1 MRFIT
6 PLLIL
11 SASLLLITFAFTT
24 TLVFAS
30 SYSSS
35 SSSSSISAGGSDE
48 MSSPPDFPSHWGQP
62 PLRQTRDYVELPNP
76 YGFGS
81 GTLRKW
87 IEEKLAEDIASSGT
101 ATARSAVDETD
112 TKNKLQQWPELD
124 LVGYTGEDAKF
135 AILAA
140 SKDEMN
146 VFILPEDSMVTMDYR
161 TDRVRVFVND
171 EGKVVRQPTIG

>member
-1 MRFIT
+1 
-6 PLLIL
+6 
-11 SASLLLITFAFTT
+11 
-24 TLVFAS
+24 
-30 SYSSS
+30 
-35 SSSSSISAGGSDE
+35 
-48 MSSPPDFPSHWGQP
+48 MSSPPDFPSHWGPP

-101 ATARSAVDETD
+101 AAARSAVDEETNS
-112 TKNKLQQWPELD
+112 NKLRQWPELD

-140 SKDEMN
+140 TKDEEMN
-146 VFILPEDSMVTMDYR
+146 VFIVPEDSMVTMDYR

-171 EGKVVRQPTIG
+171 EGKVVRQPKIG

>member
-1 MRFIT
+1 
-6 PLLIL
+6 
-11 SASLLLITFAFTT
+11 
-24 TLVFAS
+24 
-30 SYSSS
+30 
-35 SSSSSISAGGSDE
+35 

-87 IEEKLAEDIASSGT
+87 IEEKLAEDNIASGSGT
-101 ATARSAVDETD
+101 VTTRSAVDETTQD
-112 TKNKLQQWPELD
+112 TNNKLQQWPELD

-140 SKDEMN
+140 TTTKEAEEMN
-146 VFILPEDSMVTMDYR
+146 VFIIPEDSMVTMDYR
-161 TDRVRVFVND
+161 TDRVRVFVNE
-171 EGKVVRQPTIG
+171 EGMVVRQPTIG

>member
-1 MRFIT
+1 
-6 PLLIL
+6 
-11 SASLLLITFAFTT
+11 
-24 TLVFAS
+24 
-30 SYSSS
+30 
-35 SSSSSISAGGSDE
+35 

-87 IEEKLAEDIASSGT
+87 IEEKLAEDNIASGSGT
-101 ATARSAVDETD
+101 VTTRSAVDETTQD
-112 TKNKLQQWPELD
+112 TNNKLQQWPELD

-140 SKDEMN
+140 TTKEEEMN

-161 TDRVRVFVND
+161 TDRVRVFVNE
-171 EGKVVRQPTIG
+171 EGMVVRQPTIG